1 MIYRSEA
8 DVQTGTVAAAARLNI
23 RLLRN
28 NSGVM
33 FNPNGQPVRFGLGNT
48 SKKLNR
54 VFKSSDLIGF
64 DHFGFFIAVECKEP
78 GWKFTGTERETAQ
91 FNFLNCAASNGAF
104 GAFISHPEQ
113 FTILYDLYIS
123 GKLQNIRNMFNELR
137 YSVFN

>member
-8 DVQTGTVAAAARLNI
+8 DVQAGTVAVGASLNI

-28 NSGVM
+28 NSGVT

-64 DHFGFFIAVECKEP
+64 DPFGFFIAVECKEP
-78 GWKFTGTERETAQ
+78 GWKYTGTERETAQ
-91 FNFLNCAASNGAF
+91 LNFLNCAINNGCF
-104 GAFISHPEQ
+104 GAFVSHPDQ
-113 FTILYDLYIS
+113 FRSMYELYLS
-123 GKLQNIRNMFNELR
+123 EKLQKIRNNLN
-137 YSVFN
+137 VV